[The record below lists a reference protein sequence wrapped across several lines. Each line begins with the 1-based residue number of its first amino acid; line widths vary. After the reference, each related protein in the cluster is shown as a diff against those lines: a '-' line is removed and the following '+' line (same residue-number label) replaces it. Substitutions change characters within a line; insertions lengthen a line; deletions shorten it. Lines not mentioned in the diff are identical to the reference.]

1 MKTKKDTERQKDR
14 KRKKKGVLCCMHHI
28 PCLMHLKLP
37 PSLDSKALQDLY
49 HTLMHGFTDL
59 HDDAIGH
66 MGYHSTA

>member
-1 MKTKKDTERQKDR
+1 MKTKKETETQKM
-14 KRKKKGVLCCMHHI
+14 KEEGCNVLHASY

-59 HDDAIGH
+59 HGDAIGH
-66 MGYHSTA
+66 MHYHSTA

>member
-1 MKTKKDTERQKDR
+1 MKTKKETERQKDR

-37 PSLDSKALQDLY
+37 PNLNSKALQDLY
-49 HTLMHGFTDL
+49 NTLMHDFTDL
-59 HDDAIGH
+59 HGDAIGH